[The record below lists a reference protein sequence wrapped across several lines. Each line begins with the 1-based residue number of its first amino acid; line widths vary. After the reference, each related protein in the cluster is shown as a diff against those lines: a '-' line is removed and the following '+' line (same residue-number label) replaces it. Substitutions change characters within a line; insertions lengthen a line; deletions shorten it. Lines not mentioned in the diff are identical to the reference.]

1 MPHRLD
7 GKTGPLRK
15 RRWWATVERA
25 TVASPKQDAG
35 DSLYGDGDSKD
46 DGDSLYGDGDSKGP
60 PRQQRTT
67 ATAKDYSDSK
77 GLQRRAD
84 GAGQAAAVA

>member
-1 MPHRLD
+1 MVGDGREGDGRLA
-7 GKTGPLRK
+7 KTGRRRQPLR
-15 RRWWATVERA
+15 RR
-25 TVASPKQDAG
+25 
-35 DSLYGDGDSKD
+35 
-46 DGDSLYGDGDSKGP
+46 
-60 PRQQRTT
+60 RQQRTT